1 MTAAVEVVLVVAV
14 ARGGVIGAAGALP
27 WHLPA
32 DLAHFKRLTLG
43 HAVIM
48 GRATFESI
56 GKPLPQRLN
65 IVLTRQ
71 ADYAPPGVE
80 VVPSLAAAY
89 ARAAAHGGPAMV
101 IGGAKVY
108 AQALADA
115 QRIELTEV
123 HADVPGDTH
132 FPPLGADWREVARED
147 HPADARNAHAYSFVT
162 YRRD

>member
-1 MTAAVEVVLVVAV
+1 MSVPPEVVLVVAV
-14 ARGGVIGAAGALP
+14 ANGGVIGRAGTLP

-32 DLAHFKRLTLG
+32 DLAHFRRLTIG

-65 IVLTRQ
+65 IVLSHR
-71 ADYAPPGVE
+71 AGFAPPGAQ
-80 VVPSLAAAY
+80 VVASLPEACAL
-89 ARAAAHGGPAMV
+89 AAAHGGPAMV
-101 IGGAKVY
+101 IGGAQVY
-108 AQALADA
+108 AQALAQA
-115 QRIELTEV
+115 GRIELTEV

-147 HPADARNAHAYSFVT
+147 HPADARNAHPYSFVT
-162 YRRD
+162 YRRA

>member
-1 MTAAVEVVLVVAV
+1 MTTPTEIVLVVAV
-14 ARGGVIGAAGALP
+14 ARGGVIGADGTLP

-71 ADYAPPGVE
+71 ADFAAPGVD
-80 VVPSLAAAY
+80 VVTSLAAAY
-89 ARAAAHGGPAMV
+89 ARAATHGGPAMV
-101 IGGAKVY
+101 IGGAAVY
-108 AQALADA
+108 AQALAHA

-123 HADVPGDTH
+123 HADLPGDTH
-132 FPPLGADWREVARED
+132 FPPLGGEWRETARED
-147 HPADARNAHAYSFVT
+147 HPADARNAYPYSFVT
-162 YRRD
+162 YRRA